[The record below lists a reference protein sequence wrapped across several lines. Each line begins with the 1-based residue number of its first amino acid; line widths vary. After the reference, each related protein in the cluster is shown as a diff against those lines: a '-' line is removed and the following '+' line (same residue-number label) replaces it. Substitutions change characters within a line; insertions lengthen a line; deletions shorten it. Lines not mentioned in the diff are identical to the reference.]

1 MCAASL
7 TPPVVHAHPNRESKA
22 DRRDAC
28 LIMLRIAM
36 GGCALSMHGDR
47 PAGSWVASESDLKE
61 CAISK
66 GKQRD
71 GHPGHAPLRL
81 RPALPGSPAHE
92 HEPSRQQPHS
102 AHPYRRC
109 VRRQHLQH
117 ANACLKIMQLRPL
130 RLSLLCSTDAIRTR
144 TGSLSCCYTNLLR
157 QAGESALRP
166 ERTAAQGGPRSRRN
180 RLLARNGI

>member
-7 TPPVVHAHPNRESKA
+7 TPQVVHAHPNREQQGREKA
-22 DRRDAC
+22 RLPNYAAHRK
-28 LIMLRIAM
+28 
-36 GGCALSMHGDR
+36 GGCAVSMHGDR
-47 PAGSWVASESDLKE
+47 PGGARVASESDLKE

-102 AHPYRRC
+102 AHPHWRC

-117 ANACLKIMQLRPL
+117 ANACLKIVQLRPL
-130 RLSLLCSTDAIRTR
+130 RLSLLCSTDTSRTWR
-144 TGSLSCCYTNLLR
+144 GSLFCCYMNLLG
-157 QAGESALRP
+157 QAEESALRP
-166 ERTAAQGGPRSRRN
+166 EHIAAQGGPRSRRN
-180 RLLARNGI
+180 RLLAHNGI